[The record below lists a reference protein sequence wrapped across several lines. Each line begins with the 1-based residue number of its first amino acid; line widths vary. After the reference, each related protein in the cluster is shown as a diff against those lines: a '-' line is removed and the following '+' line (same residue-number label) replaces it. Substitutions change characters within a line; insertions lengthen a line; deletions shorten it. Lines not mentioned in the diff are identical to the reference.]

1 MTTATTPMTE
11 QTAGVPPELL
21 LGDHQSGVQLV
32 RQHARGRWFKSLA
45 LLAGSGYGVAWVAG
59 LVVWPSNLSID
70 ASRRDIVSLYAAH
83 TRQAAVQYLL
93 VEGLA
98 GVLLGIVLFYCVRRL
113 SRCARTWTSQVAL
126 GGGVV
131 VAISLLQ
138 CLVGQD
144 LVFSASKGHLDQSGD
159 IYQLINRLDGAKQ
172 LALSVCVVAL
182 GTRLRATASY
192 PLWLSRITVILGP
205 ALATS
210 GLAYLL
216 LWGVLAGT
224 TFVSLP
230 LLVVW
235 VAGSGIWLG
244 TGSQSEQ
251 RGERGGEGRPDR
263 LFAEPPL
270 LVTSGASPDA

>member
-45 LLAGSGYGVAWVAG
+45 LLAGSGYGVAWVVG

-98 GVLLGIVLFYCVRRL
+98 GALLGIVLFYCVRRL
-113 SRCARTWTSQVAL
+113 SRCARTWTSQVAF

-138 CLVGQD
+138 CLLGQD

-172 LALSVCVVAL
+172 LALSVCVARAGHPSSSNGELPTVAQQDHGHTWPRSRNVWTGLSPAL
-182 GTRLRATASY
+182 GCACRHDVR
-192 PLWLSRITVILGP
+192 
-205 ALATS
+205 
-210 GLAYLL
+210 
-216 LWGVLAGT
+216 
-224 TFVSLP
+224 
-230 LLVVW
+230 
-235 VAGSGIWLG
+235 
-244 TGSQSEQ
+244 
-251 RGERGGEGRPDR
+251 
-263 LFAEPPL
+263 
-270 LVTSGASPDA
+270 VTSPSCCLGRGKRNLVGYRESVGAAW